1 MDECQVTPLDGRRLD
16 LDYVETGLEHTPSH
30 GANTVGPLR
39 MAATRVVTE
48 RRRVAGNY
56 DFHLLTLPQVTDGFR
71 VEGVW
76 PSPISLQRGWGRATA
91 RPWNDEAPDAFMR
104 LQRGRTEFLR
114 AASET
119 VSGMCGSGV
128 FSPALFPSAMGIWT
142 RAGYEEVGQ
151 LEVME
156 RQLGADL
163 PEPQRS
169 VRVDP
174 EPDWARVLE
183 IDRVAFEGFWRM
195 SIHGL
200 TEALASTDQAAVLVV
215 EDAGRVLGY
224 AIAGSKWG
232 IGYLQRVAVE
242 PEAGG
247 RGLGRDLV
255 RASLR
260 WARTSGARNL
270 VLNVRPE
277 NERAKRLYHREGLTQ
292 ATTNLRIL
300 SYGQS
305 TLLN

>member
-1 MDECQVTPLDGRRLD
+1 
-16 LDYVETGLEHTPSH
+16 
-30 GANTVGPLR
+30 
-39 MAATRVVTE
+39 
-48 RRRVAGNY
+48 
-56 DFHLLTLPQVTDGFR
+56 
-71 VEGVW
+71 
-76 PSPISLQRGWGRATA
+76 
-91 RPWNDEAPDAFMR
+91 
-104 LQRGRTEFLR
+104 
-114 AASET
+114 
-119 VSGMCGSGV
+119 
-128 FSPALFPSAMGIWT
+128 MGIWT

-156 RQLGADL
+156 RQLGTDI
-163 PEPQRS
+163 PEPEHP
-169 VRVDP
+169 VRLDT
-174 EPDWARVLE
+174 EPDWERVLG
-183 IDRVAFEGFWRM
+183 IDRAAFTGFWRM

-200 TEALASTDQAAVLVV
+200 TEALASTDQSAVLVA
-215 EDAGRVLGY
+215 EASGRVLGY

-260 WARTSGARNL
+260 WARASGARNL

-277 NERAKRLYHREGLTQ
+277 NDRAKRLYQREGLTR
-292 ATTNLRIL
+292 AGTNLRIL